1 VRRTSSWGAPRAAGV
16 MEAED
21 LELAAEFCK
30 LVGVPNLLA
39 YLGLDESAD
48 PADARARLKTRRK
61 FMQGMQGNPK
71 YKREALFLI
80 KHFTNLN
87 DALADVRAYMA
98 DAQRRAESIH
108 LPVIEMTIR
117 GVLASGSLNTD
128 QEDYLRRNATELGV
142 SERTFREVLYR
153 VGREVGISVPTPA
166 PPPTLDGALDLYGL
180 LGVTRGA
187 TDDEITLAWQRKS
200 AELENASQHEASAL
214 RARLDLARKVLSHE
228 VARRAYDG
236 AAARTGPPARTRQQR
251 PDLSATAPPVR
262 ERYPEPA
269 PDVAD
274 GDPPPAEITR
284 LEIEGDPVRR
294 IKLGR
299 GITVAT
305 IAIRNGGDG
314 RMGGTI
320 TGNEPWL
327 GIHPTRLDPALREQE
342 IEVQIDRADVPHQV
356 SAAVVTIET
365 DRGERA
371 RVVFEIHK
379 GTPAWTVIALVAAAL
394 LLVGIGSGLLMS
406 LL

>member
-1 VRRTSSWGAPRAAGV
+1 
-16 MEAED
+16 MESRD
-21 LELAAEFCK
+21 LELAAEFSQ
-30 LVGVPNLLA
+30 LVGSPHLLA
-39 YLGLDESAD
+39 YLGLDESAGSD
-48 PADARARLKTRRK
+48 DAQAKLKARRR

-80 KHFTNLN
+80 KHFTSLN
-87 DALADVRAYMA
+87 EVLSDVPSYMV
-98 DAQRRAESIH
+98 DAQRRAESVH

-117 GVLASGSLNTD
+117 GVLASGSLNAD

-153 VGREVGISVPTPA
+153 VGREVGIAIETPGGTPTP
-166 PPPTLDGALDLYGL
+166 PPPPDALDLYGL
-180 LGVTRGA
+180 LGVTHGA
-187 TDDEITLAWQRKS
+187 TDDDITAAWQRKT
-200 AELENASQHEASAL
+200 AELDGAPPHEAAFM
-214 RARLDLARKVLSHE
+214 RTRLDLARKVLSNE
-228 VARRAYDG
+228 VARRTYDG
-236 AAARTGPPARTRQQR
+236 AAARTGPPARTRAQR

-262 ERYPEPA
+262 ERYPDPS

-274 GDPPPAEITR
+274 GETPLGEITR

-294 IKLGR
+294 IRLSR

-305 IAIRNGGDG
+305 ISIRNGGDG
-314 RMGGTI
+314 RMGGTVS
-320 TGNEPWL
+320 GNEPWL

-379 GTPAWTVIALVAAAL
+379 GTPAWTIVALVAAVL
-394 LLVGIGSGLLMS
+394 LLVGIGSGLLLS